1 MAPSWE
7 LLLTSLSQFEH
18 RFNAKVTKNYSSL
31 VCWPST
37 HSRGFSNKMI
47 PQHVACMILTHLPM
61 ITWDHDLTIIAR
73 HRAQPRWPLLLATNS
88 RLRHLALAAM
98 KDSGIGLLVNSDKI
112 APKMQNILCL
122 YPASLKSIEHSKQHS
137 TSSTK
142 LSSKPRVS
150 DENIWKHSIE
160 LCLLATATHVLRSYA
175 AMQQAFSAV
184 LPWNKHIFESLVWQK
199 DHMICHLLGA
209 IWPNKS
215 RPGILTH
222 LIWFILTYD
231 DLYMSSVHRFLMHL
245 WIVLPFELSAP
256 QLPPAL
262 DERACHPFVCR
273 SP

>member
-1 MAPSWE
+1 
-7 LLLTSLSQFEH
+7 
-18 RFNAKVTKNYSSL
+18 
-31 VCWPST
+31 
-37 HSRGFSNKMI
+37 MI

-160 LCLLATATHVLRSYA
+160 LCLLATATHILRSYA

-184 LPWNKHIFESLVWQK
+184 LPWNKHIFESLVWAKGPHDLSSSGGHLTQQISTRHS
-199 DHMICHLLGA
+199 DTFDMIHFDLW
-209 IWPNKS
+209 WPIHVFCS
-215 RPGILTH
+215 
-222 LIWFILTYD
+222 
-231 DLYMSSVHRFLMHL
+231 
-245 WIVLPFELSAP
+245 
-256 QLPPAL
+256 
-262 DERACHPFVCR
+262 
-273 SP
+273 